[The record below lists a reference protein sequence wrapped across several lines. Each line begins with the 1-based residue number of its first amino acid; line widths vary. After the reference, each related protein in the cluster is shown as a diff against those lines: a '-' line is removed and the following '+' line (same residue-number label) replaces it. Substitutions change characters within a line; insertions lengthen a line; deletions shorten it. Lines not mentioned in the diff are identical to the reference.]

1 MITSKTELVCP
12 SCGSNRVT
20 LTAEQMFMA
29 NTLEHYCHSVKIQDD
44 EAKASCLN
52 CGWGGRRRCLEE
64 KLTQTLKR

>member
-1 MITSKTELVCP
+1 MNTLKTELVCP

-44 EAKASCLN
+44 EAKSSCLN
-52 CGWGGRRRCLEE
+52 CGWDGNRRCLEE
-64 KLTQTLKR
+64 KMTQALKR